1 MAHKLRAMDISA
13 MTSSIKDFKFHLPD
27 RAIRLGVV
35 KNSGDMFTKMK
46 ADGNLFLMKF
56 DPRAE
61 NQFILCVCRGQDN
74 QTTVPGSR

>member
-1 MAHKLRAMDISA
+1 MAHKLREMDISA

-46 ADGNLFLMKF
+46 ADGNLF
-56 DPRAE
+56 
-61 NQFILCVCRGQDN
+61 
-74 QTTVPGSR
+74 